1 MRKRMN
7 SRQTKLLLCA
17 LMLVAFGVVL
27 GLTAGILLAWDSEEV
42 IKTETETA
50 EKPKE
55 NETADKPVIEVVDKP
70 AASAQTEIIQAEQTC
85 AAPAPET
92 EPIIRD
98 DIPLAPELQQALYD
112 AAQYAGIPYTL
123 ALAVVHQES
132 GYRNVMGDGGE
143 SYGYMQIQEK
153 WHKDR
158 MQKLGVD
165 DLMDPYSNFLVGC
178 TLLGDLL
185 RNNDGAIHMALMA
198 YNMGQAGAERCGKSE
213 SAYSRAVVRYM
224 EDLENGSV

>member
-1 MRKRMN
+1 MRKRIN
-7 SRQTKLLLCA
+7 SRQIKLLLCA
-17 LMLVAFGVVL
+17 SILVFFGIVL
-27 GLTAGILLAWDSEEV
+27 GLMAGILLAWDSDEV
-42 IKTETETA
+42 IKTEPETA
-50 EKPKE
+50 E
-55 NETADKPVIEVVDKP
+55 AAADKP
-70 AASAQTEIIQAEQTC
+70 AAETQTETMQAC
-85 AAPAPET
+85 AAAAPETET

-132 GYRNVMGDGGE
+132 GYRNVTGDGGE

-165 DLMDPYSNFLVGC
+165 DLMEPYSNFLVGC

-185 RNNDGAIHMALMA
+185 CNNDGDIHMALMA
-198 YNMGQAGAERCGKSE
+198 YNMGQAGAERTGKSE
-213 SAYSRAVVRYM
+213 SAYSRAVVQYM
-224 EDLENGSV
+224 EDLENGTL